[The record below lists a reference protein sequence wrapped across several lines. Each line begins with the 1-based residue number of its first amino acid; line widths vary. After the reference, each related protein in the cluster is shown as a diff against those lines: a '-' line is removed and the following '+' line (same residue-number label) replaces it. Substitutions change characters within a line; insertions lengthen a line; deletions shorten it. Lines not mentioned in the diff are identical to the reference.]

1 MTKIFNEDE
10 TLEKQTTTS
19 HVKTPEEAATVGMF
33 LRHSRLAQKMTID
46 QAAKALC
53 IRRTY
58 IKAIEESNF
67 AELPP
72 VPYGTG
78 FVRSYAQLLGLNV
91 ERIVQC
97 YKEESAPKKSAE
109 KTMHQPSASSRAA
122 VAKPKRRHIIM
133 GLTAVVLICAVWLF
147 LTTEPQKPE
156 LQETP
161 EVEVAEPLP
170 EFVPEQ
176 VLEEEEVT
184 IEPAE
189 ETEVVEQKPEARVH
203 LKLTG
208 ESWLEVRDK
217 EKVYLTGT
225 YQQGFEYDVPE
236 GEGMRLSVGKRLNV
250 EVYIDGEL
258 TPVVRAGRQINV
270 PLDEYLNH

>member
-1 MTKIFNEDE
+1 M
-10 TLEKQTTTS
+10 EKQTTTS
-19 HVKTPEEAATVGMF
+19 RVKTPEEAATVGMF
-33 LRHSRLAQKMTID
+33 LRHSRLAQKMTIE

-53 IRRTY
+53 IRKIY

-97 YKEESAPKKSAE
+97 YKAEALPKKNAE
-109 KTMHQPSASSRAA
+109 KASHQEQASSRTP
-122 VAKPKRRHIIM
+122 VVKPKRRHILI
-133 GLTAVVLICAVWLF
+133 GLVAIVLICAVWLF
-147 LTTEPQKPE
+147 LTAEPKKPE
-156 LQETP
+156 LQE
-161 EVEVAEPLP
+161 VAEIEVVDTLP

-176 VLEEEEVT
+176 VLAEEEVVAA
-184 IEPAE
+184 PVE
-189 ETEVVEQKPEARVH
+189 ETEIVEQKPQTRVH

-208 ESWLEVRDK
+208 ESWLEVRDN
-217 EKVYLTGT
+217 EKIYVTGT
-225 YQQGFEYDVPE
+225 YQKGFEYDVPE

-250 EVYIDGEL
+250 EVYVDGEL